1 MGFWMAAAPYIA
13 SAVGAAASG
22 LMSKG
27 GGGTTQ
33 ESSSTSEVPEW
44 LKPYLT
50 GGDAQYGGTDY
61 GRPPLSDDWIQ
72 WNTAAGQGYP
82 VGPPPPM
89 FVDDPRFTGKDVY
102 EAPSTWM
109 PMQDNIAMRG
119 MGGMPEF
126 GENPLLQMGQGLMSW
141 PGETKT
147 TAASP
152 PGGAAARGG
161 GLLTYPSERRP
172 EVKAPV
178 EAPVEAPVAAPPDN
192 AMDYHSLAERERRRH
207 WDEGPSR
214 RQLVYRSIYGNP

>member
-1 MGFWMAAAPYIA
+1 
-13 SAVGAAASG
+13 
-22 LMSKG
+22 MSKG

-33 ESSSTSEVPEW
+33 ESSTTSEIPEW

-61 GRPPLSDDWIQ
+61 GRPPLSDDWIA
-72 WNTAAGQGYP
+72 WNTAAGQGFP

-119 MGGMPEF
+119 MGSMPEF
-126 GENPLLQMGQGLMSW
+126 GANPLAQMGQGLMA
-141 PGETKT
+141 G
-147 TAASP
+147 P
-152 PGGAAARGG
+152 PGAGPGG

-172 EVKAPV
+172 EGKGPQVDAPV
-178 EAPVEAPVAAPPDN
+178 DAPVGAPPDN
-192 AMDYHSLAERERRRH
+192 AMDYDSMVKLADRRY
-207 WDEGPSR
+207 WDEAPSR
-214 RQLVYRSIYGNP
+214 RQRVYRSIYGNT